1 MHFKEFNLNKLLQAG
16 LDDVGFQEPTPIQE
30 QCIPLL
36 LQGYDVLG
44 AAQTGTGKTGAFVIP
59 VLEIML
65 KEKKDHIRTLILSPT
80 RELAQQIDEQIFA
93 LGYHT
98 DTTSCTIIGGE
109 DFGKQAEAIRAGV
122 DILVATPGRLID
134 QMKVLDVDFSGIEFF
149 ILDEAD
155 RMLDMGFLPDVQ
167 HIIDKLPNT
176 RQNLLFSA
184 TMPKDIHKL
193 ASNIMKDPK
202 KS

>member
-59 VLEIML
+59 VLELML

-134 QMKVLDVDFSGIEFF
+134 QMKC
-149 ILDEAD
+149 
-155 RMLDMGFLPDVQ
+155 
-167 HIIDKLPNT
+167 
-176 RQNLLFSA
+176 
-184 TMPKDIHKL
+184 
-193 ASNIMKDPK
+193 
-202 KS
+202 